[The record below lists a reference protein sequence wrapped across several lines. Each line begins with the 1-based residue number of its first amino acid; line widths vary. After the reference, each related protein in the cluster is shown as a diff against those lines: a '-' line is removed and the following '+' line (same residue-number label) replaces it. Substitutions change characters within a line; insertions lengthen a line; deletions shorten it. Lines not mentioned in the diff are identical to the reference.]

1 LTFANFAQIKNY
13 NPICSF
19 EKTYKN
25 GIISIEN
32 KSLYIIGMKI
42 KYCLFVAIAAVA
54 LASCGGKGSKG
65 MPKFGDNEFA
75 VRTVATQSG
84 DLQTTYPATIKGIQD
99 VDVRPKIS
107 GFITKVLVHEGQAVK
122 AGQVM
127 FVIDSE
133 TYQAAVRQAQA
144 ALNTAKS
151 QANTARITYEN
162 NQKLFDQQIIGQ
174 YELSTSQ
181 NAYAT
186 AQAAVAQAQAG
197 LVSARETLSWCTVKA
212 PAAGIVGSLPFKV
225 GTLVSASNALTTV
238 SNISTVEVFFSM
250 SEREVL
256 AMTKNAGG
264 ATAALSE
271 MPEVKLQ
278 LADGTIYNHP
288 GKVVK
293 MSGVIDAATGS
304 YSMIAHF
311 SNPEQLLKSGG
322 AAQII
327 VPQINSN
334 AIIIPQEATSEV
346 QDKIF
351 IYLVDKD
358 NKVKL
363 SEIKVNP
370 QNDGKT
376 YIVTEGLHVG
386 DRFVSKG
393 LTKLSDG
400 MEIKPISEAQYMK
413 KIKDAEKLGAAQGDA
428 SEFAKAMGGK

>member
-1 LTFANFAQIKNY
+1 MTFANFAQIKNY

>member
-1 LTFANFAQIKNY
+1 
-13 NPICSF
+13 
-19 EKTYKN
+19 
-25 GIISIEN
+25 
-32 KSLYIIGMKI
+32 MKI

-311 SNPEQLLKSGG
+311 SNPDQLLKSGG
-322 AAQII
+322 AGQII

-346 QDKIF
+346 QDKVF
-351 IYLVDKD
+351 VYLVDKD

-363 SEIKVNP
+363 SEIKVHP
-370 QNDGKT
+370 QNNGKT

-393 LTKLSDG
+393 LTKLTDG

>member
-1 LTFANFAQIKNY
+1 
-13 NPICSF
+13 
-19 EKTYKN
+19 
-25 GIISIEN
+25 
-32 KSLYIIGMKI
+32 
-42 KYCLFVAIAAVA
+42 
-54 LASCGGKGSKG
+54 

-144 ALNTAKS
+144 ALNTARS

-162 NQKLFDQQIIGQ
+162 NQKLFDQQIIGR
-174 YELSTSQ
+174 YELSTSE

-197 LVSARETLSWCTVKA
+197 LASARETLSWCTVKA

-256 AMTKNAGG
+256 AMSKNAGG

-304 YSMIAHF
+304 YSIIAHF

-346 QDKIF
+346 QDKVF

-358 NKVKL
+358 NKVRL

-370 QNDGKT
+370 QNDGKA

-393 LTKLSDG
+393 LTKLTDG